1 MPGIKIIYWKN
12 EVSMF
17 AYIILGSVLLGQ
29 FKDPY
34 GLKNSKKTQ
43 YAHEVILQAKDKNVD
58 PAEAIAIVLTE
69 SGFNPKAYS
78 LAWIVTGKQK
88 DTS

>member
-1 MPGIKIIYWKN
+1 MRGIKIICWKN
-12 EVSMF
+12 EVLMF

-43 YAHEVILQAKDKNVD
+43 YAQEDILQAMDNNID
-58 PAEAIAIVLTE
+58 
-69 SGFNPKAYS
+69 SS
-78 LAWIVTGKQK
+78 
-88 DTS
+88 